1 MSELSRPSRRG
12 LLRAGTVGAIGAGL
26 AGSGLLSTAAHAG
39 SGDEMVYVPPSL
51 PYGTLA
57 ANEKAFNNIDGTP
70 TMYIRDGTGVRKPAT
85 FYCTFGFYDTLVLW
99 VRRLRSVSAS
109 QGYPGL
115 QFITSAGAY
124 VNKAGQHGAGTA
136 IDIDEIA
143 WTDGRISRMIG
154 LDWQTSKPSELRK
167 RYYAVDA
174 TLRAHFRWTLDR
186 TYNSAH
192 HDHIHSDFG
201 GLPVILG
208 KSSSSDVGFV
218 QAVCNEFMN
227 SGLAVD
233 KIWGPLTQAAFDQ
246 SRSRLGVTSGNPH
259 TTTSVYR
266 TWLDAVARKGFANQA
281 F

>member
-1 MSELSRPSRRG
+1 MSGLSRRD
-12 LLRAGTVGAIGAGL
+12 LLRASAAGGLAVGLTGSGL
-26 AGSGLLSTAAHAG
+26 AGTAAHAA
-39 SGDEMVYVPPSL
+39 DDMVYVPPSL
-51 PYGTLA
+51 PYGPLA
-57 ANEKAFNNIDGTP
+57 ANEKAFSNIDGTP

-85 FYCTFGFYDTLVLW
+85 FYCTFGFYDALVLW
-99 VRRLRSVSAS
+99 VRRLRSISAS

-136 IDIDEIA
+136 IDVDEIS

-174 TLRAHFRWTLDR
+174 TLRAHFRWCLDR
-186 TYNSAH
+186 TYNTAH
-192 HDHIHSDFG
+192 HDHIHADFG

-208 KSSSSDVGFV
+208 TGSSSDVGFV

-266 TWLDAVARKGFANQA
+266 AWLDAVARKGFANQA